1 MLLVMP
7 KIIVAFHFFL
17 MLLAMLNKSNNY
29 AELNASTMDAA
40 VKKATYFFFFIPGL
54 HLCSTASSLGE
65 GMGLQQ
71 H

>member
-1 MLLVMP
+1 
-7 KIIVAFHFFL
+7 
-17 MLLAMLNKSNNY
+17 MLNKSNNY